1 MKTINISTHGIQ
13 AEARLNNSTT
23 ANLFWNELP
32 VKGIVNLWGD
42 EIYFSTGLQSDLES
56 GASDVVSSGDIAYW
70 PPGTA
75 FCIFY
80 GLTPASLGEEIR
92 AASKVNIIG
101 KITGD
106 EEVFKAVPNGTLITI
121 TKSNHRE

>member
-1 MKTINISTHGIQ
+1 M
-13 AEARLNNSTT
+13 
-23 ANLFWNELP
+23 
-32 VKGIVNLWGD
+32 WGD
-42 EIYFSTGLQSDLES
+42 EIYFSTGLQFGLES
-56 GASDVVSSGDIAYW
+56 EASDVVLSGDIAYW

-92 AASKVNIIG
+92 AASEVNVIG

-106 EEVFKAVPNGTLITI
+106 EEVFKAVTNGTRITL
-121 TKSNHRE
+121 TKSNHQQ

>member
-1 MKTINISTHGIQ
+1 MKTINISTDGIQ
-13 AEARLNNSTT
+13 AGASLNDSTT

-32 VKGIVNLWGD
+32 IKGIVNLWGN
-42 EIYFSTGLQSDLES
+42 EIYFSTGLQSNLES
-56 GASDVVSSGDIAYW
+56 GASDVVLSGDIAYW

-92 AASKVNIIG
+92 AASEVNVIG

-106 EEVFKAVPNGTLITI
+106 EEVFKAVANGTRITI
-121 TKSNHRE
+121 TKSNHQE

>member
-1 MKTINISTHGIQ
+1 MKTINISTDGIQ
-13 AEARLNNSTT
+13 AEASLNDSTT
-23 ANLFWNELP
+23 ANLFWNKLP
-32 VKGIVNLWGD
+32 IEGIANLWGD
-42 EIYFSTGLQSDLES
+42 EIYFSTGLQFGLES
-56 GASDVVSSGDIAYW
+56 EASDVVLSGDIAYW

-92 AASKVNIIG
+92 AASEVNVIG

-106 EEVFKAVPNGTLITI
+106 EEVFKAVTNGTRITL
-121 TKSNHRE
+121 TKSNHQQ